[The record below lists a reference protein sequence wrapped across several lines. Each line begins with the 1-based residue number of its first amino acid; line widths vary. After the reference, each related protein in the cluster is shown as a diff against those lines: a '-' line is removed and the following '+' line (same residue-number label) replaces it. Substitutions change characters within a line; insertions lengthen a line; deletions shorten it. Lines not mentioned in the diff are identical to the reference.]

1 MKDLSDFRQYFVDK
15 YYNPEWINP
24 AAELFA
30 TNNPF
35 PHIVIDNFLP
45 EETLNEVLN
54 QFDNYKKEDWF
65 KFDGQYELKLAS
77 KKEIYIPQFIRHVL
91 HELNSGYVLDWLSAL
106 TGVPRLVADTR
117 LYGGG
122 MHNIERGGKLGVHID
137 FNIEN
142 RTMLHRQLNLLLYLN
157 KDWQDEWGGHLELWN
172 ADKTQCVQKIAPI
185 FNRCVIFNTNGKPW
199 HGHPHPLNTPDGIT
213 RKSLALYYYNVGEE
227 QGFYNSLESHTTLF
241 DVNEL
246 SEKN

>member
-1 MKDLSDFRQYFVDK
+1 MKDLSDFRQYFVNK
-15 YYNPEWINP
+15 YYKSEWLNP
-24 AAELFA
+24 ATELFA
-30 TNNPF
+30 VNDPF
-35 PHIVIDNFLP
+35 PHIVIDDFLP
-45 EETLNEVLN
+45 PEVLDEVLVH
-54 QFDNYKKEDWF
+54 FDSIKRDDWF

-77 KKEIYIPQFIRHVL
+77 KKEIHIPQFIRHVL

-122 MHNIERGGKLGVHID
+122 MHNIERGGKLGIHVD

-172 ADKTQCVQKIAPI
+172 ADKTQCVQRIAPI

-199 HGHPHPLNTPDGIT
+199 HGHPHPLNTPDGVT

-241 DVNEL
+241 ENHNVG
-246 SEKN
+246 